1 MMMKKIFSILAVLCI
16 SYSVS
21 AQIQDPVDWSYSV
34 KKVSADT
41 YTFTATANIE
51 GDWHI
56 YSQTTGK
63 GGPVPTKINF
73 NKNPLVT
80 IVGATK
86 EIGKVQ
92 QVYDD
97 LFKTTVRFIGETA
110 TYTQTFK
117 VRGGIKTNISGF
129 VAYMVCDDRQCLP
142 PSKKTFDLK
151 LQ

>member
-1 MMMKKIFSILAVLCI
+1 MKKIITLL
-16 SYSVS
+16 SVIWITVS
-21 AQIQDPVDWSYSV
+21 AAAQIQDPVDWSYSV

-41 YTFTATANIE
+41 YTFSATANIE

-73 NKNPLVT
+73 NKNPLITV
-80 IVGATK
+80 VGATK
-86 EIGKVQ
+86 ETGQVK

-97 LFKTTVRFIGETA
+97 LFKTTVRYIGETA
-110 TYTQTFK
+110 TYTQTLK
-117 VRGGIKTNISGF
+117 VRGGVKTNISGF

>member
-1 MMMKKIFSILAVLCI
+1 MMKKIFSILAVLFI
-16 SYSVS
+16 SCSVS

-63 GGPVPTKINF
+63 GGPIPTKITF

-110 TYTQTFK
+110 TYTQTIK

-129 VAYMVCDDRQCLP
+129 VAYNVCDDRQCLP

>member
-1 MMMKKIFSILAVLCI
+1 MMKKIFSILAVICI
-16 SYSVS
+16 SFSVS

-92 QVYDD
+92 QVYDE
-97 LFKTTVRFIGETA
+97 LFKTNVRFIGETA
-110 TYTQTFK
+110 TYTQTIK
-117 VRGGIKTNISGF
+117 VPGGIKTNISGS

>member
-1 MMMKKIFSILAVLCI
+1 MKKIVALLAVVCI
-16 SYSVS
+16 TLSAA

-34 KKVSADT
+34 KKLSADT

-73 NKNPLVT
+73 KKNPLITV
-80 IVGATK
+80 VGATK
-86 EIGKVQ
+86 EAGKVK
-92 QVYDD
+92 QVYDE
-97 LFKTTVRFIGETA
+97 LFKTNVRYIGETA
-110 TYTQTFK
+110 TYTQTIK
-117 VRGGIKTNISGF
+117 VRAGVKTNISGS
-129 VAYMVCDDRQCLP
+129 VEYMVCDDRQCLP
-142 PSKKTFDLK
+142 PSKKSFDLK

>member
-1 MMMKKIFSILAVLCI
+1 MKKIITLLSGICI
-16 SYSVS
+16 TASAA
-21 AQIQDPVDWSYSV
+21 AQIQDPVDWTYSV
-34 KKVSADT
+34 KKISAGT

-73 NKNPLVT
+73 NKNPLITV
-80 IVGATK
+80 VGSTK
-86 EIGKVQ
+86 EVGKVK
-92 QVYDD
+92 QVYDE
-97 LFKTTVRFIGETA
+97 LFKTNVRFIGETA
-110 TYTQTFK
+110 TYTQTIK
-117 VRGGIKTNISGF
+117 VRGGVKTNISGF

>member
-1 MMMKKIFSILAVLCI
+1 MKKIVALLAVVCI
-16 SYSVS
+16 ALSAA

-34 KKVSADT
+34 KKLSADT

-73 NKNPLVT
+73 KKNPLITV
-80 IVGATK
+80 VGATK
-86 EIGKVQ
+86 EAGKVK
-92 QVYDD
+92 QVYDE
-97 LFKTTVRFIGETA
+97 LFKTNVRYIGETA
-110 TYTQTFK
+110 TYTQTLK
-117 VRGGIKTNISGF
+117 VRAGVKTNISGS
-129 VAYMVCDDRQCLP
+129 VEYMVCDDRQCLP

>member
-1 MMMKKIFSILAVLCI
+1 MKKIITLL
-16 SYSVS
+16 SVIWITVS
-21 AQIQDPVDWSYSV
+21 AAAQIQDPVDWSYSV

-73 NKNPLVT
+73 NKNPLITV
-80 IVGATK
+80 VGATK
-86 EIGKVQ
+86 EVGQVK
-92 QVYDD
+92 QVYDE

-110 TYTQTFK
+110 TYTQTIK
-117 VRGGIKTNISGF
+117 VRGGVKTNISGF

>member
-1 MMMKKIFSILAVLCI
+1 MKKIVSLL
-16 SYSVS
+16 SVIWITVS
-21 AQIQDPVDWSYSV
+21 AAAQIQDPVDWSYSV

-73 NKNPLVT
+73 NKNPLITV
-80 IVGATK
+80 VGTTK
-86 EIGKVQ
+86 ETGQVK
-92 QVYDD
+92 QVYDE

-110 TYTQTFK
+110 TYTQTIK
-117 VRGGIKTNISGF
+117 VRGGVKTNISGF

-142 PSKKTFDLK
+142 SSKKTFDLK

>member
-1 MMMKKIFSILAVLCI
+1 MKKIVSLLAVVFITL
-16 SYSVS
+16 SAA

-73 NKNPLVT
+73 NKNPLIT

-86 EIGKVQ
+86 ETGQVK
-92 QVYDD
+92 QVYDE

-110 TYTQTFK
+110 TYTQTIK
-117 VRGGIKTNISGF
+117 VRGGVKTNISGF

>member
-1 MMMKKIFSILAVLCI
+1 MKKIVSLL
-16 SYSVS
+16 SVIWITVS
-21 AQIQDPVDWSYSV
+21 AAAQIQDPVDWSYSV

-73 NKNPLVT
+73 NKNPLITV
-80 IVGATK
+80 VGTTK
-86 EIGKVQ
+86 ETGQVK
-92 QVYDD
+92 QVYDE

-110 TYTQTFK
+110 TYTQTIK
-117 VRGGIKTNISGF
+117 VRGGVKTNISGF
-129 VAYMVCDDRQCLP
+129 VAYMGCDDRQCLP

>member
-1 MMMKKIFSILAVLCI
+1 MKKIGALLSVIWI
-16 SYSVS
+16 SVAAA

-63 GGPVPTKINF
+63 GGPVPTKIIF
-73 NKNPLVT
+73 KKNPLITV
-80 IVGATK
+80 VGATK
-86 EIGKVQ
+86 ETGKVK
-92 QVYDD
+92 QVYDE
-97 LFKTTVRFIGETA
+97 LFKTNVRYIGETA
-110 TYTQTFK
+110 TYTQTIK
-117 VRGGIKTNISGF
+117 VRAGLKTNISGS
-129 VAYMVCDDRQCLP
+129 VEYMVCDDRQCLP

>member
-1 MMMKKIFSILAVLCI
+1 MKKIIALFSVIWLTTTVA
-16 SYSVS
+16 

-73 NKNPLVT
+73 NKNPLIT

-86 EIGKVQ
+86 ETGQVK
-92 QVYDD
+92 QVYDE

-110 TYTQTFK
+110 TYTQTIK
-117 VRGGIKTNISGF
+117 VRGGVKTNISGF

>member
-1 MMMKKIFSILAVLCI
+1 MKKIFSILVVLCI
-16 SYSVS
+16 SFTVS
-21 AQIQDPVDWSYSV
+21 AQSQDPVDWSYAV

-80 IVGATK
+80 IVGASK
-86 EIGKVQ
+86 EVGKVK

-97 LFKTTVRFIGETA
+97 LFKTTVRYIGETA
-110 TYTQTFK
+110 TYTQTLK
-117 VRGGIKTNISGF
+117 VRGGVKTNISGF

>member
-1 MMMKKIFSILAVLCI
+1 MKKIVALLAVVCI
-16 SYSVS
+16 ALSAA

-73 NKNPLVT
+73 KKNPLITV
-80 IVGATK
+80 VGATK
-86 EIGKVQ
+86 EAGKVK
-92 QVYDD
+92 QVYDE
-97 LFKTTVRFIGETA
+97 LFKTNVRYIGETA
-110 TYTQTFK
+110 TYTQTIK
-117 VRGGIKTNISGF
+117 VRAGVKTNISGS
-129 VAYMVCDDRQCLP
+129 VEYMVCDDRQCLP

>member
-1 MMMKKIFSILAVLCI
+1 MKKIFSILAVFCI
-16 SYSVS
+16 SFSVS

-63 GGPVPTKINF
+63 GGPIPTKITF
-73 NKNPLVT
+73 NKNPLIT

-92 QVYDD
+92 QV
-97 LFKTTVRFIGETA
+97 
-110 TYTQTFK
+110 
-117 VRGGIKTNISGF
+117 
-129 VAYMVCDDRQCLP
+129 
-142 PSKKTFDLK
+142 
-151 LQ
+151 

>member
-1 MMMKKIFSILAVLCI
+1 MKKIVFLLAVVCTTL
-16 SYSVS
+16 SAA

-80 IVGATK
+80 IVGVTK
-86 EIGKVQ
+86 EIGKVK

-110 TYTQTFK
+110 TYTQTIK
-117 VRGGIKTNISGF
+117 VRGGVKTNISGF

>member
-1 MMMKKIFSILAVLCI
+1 MKKIVALLAIVCI
-16 SYSVS
+16 TLSAA

-34 KKVSADT
+34 KKLSADT

-73 NKNPLVT
+73 KKNPLITV
-80 IVGATK
+80 VGATK
-86 EIGKVQ
+86 EAGKVK
-92 QVYDD
+92 QVYDE
-97 LFKTTVRFIGETA
+97 LFKTNVRYIGETA
-110 TYTQTFK
+110 TYTQTIK
-117 VRGGIKTNISGF
+117 VRAGVKTNISGSIE
-129 VAYMVCDDRQCLP
+129 YMVCDDRQCLP

>member
-1 MMMKKIFSILAVLCI
+1 MKKIVSLLAVVCI
-16 SYSVS
+16 TLSAA

-73 NKNPLVT
+73 NKNPLITV
-80 IVGATK
+80 VGTTK
-86 EIGKVQ
+86 ETGQVK
-92 QVYDD
+92 QVYDE

-110 TYTQTFK
+110 TYTQTIK
-117 VRGGIKTNISGF
+117 VRGGVKTNISGF

>member
-1 MMMKKIFSILAVLCI
+1 MKKIIILL
-16 SYSVS
+16 SVIWITVS
-21 AQIQDPVDWSYSV
+21 AAAQIQDPVDWSYSV

-73 NKNPLVT
+73 NKNPLITV
-80 IVGATK
+80 VGATK
-86 EIGKVQ
+86 ETGQVK

-97 LFKTTVRFIGETA
+97 LFKTTVRYIGETA
-110 TYTQTFK
+110 TYTQTLK
-117 VRGGIKTNISGF
+117 VRGGVKTNISGF

>member
-1 MMMKKIFSILAVLCI
+1 MMKKIFSILTFLFIA
-16 SYSVS
+16 YAAS

-34 KKVSADT
+34 KKASADT

-80 IVGATK
+80 VVGATK
-86 EIGKVQ
+86 EIGKVK
-92 QVYDD
+92 QVYDA
-97 LFKTTVRFIGETA
+97 LFKTNVRFIGETA
-110 TYTQTFK
+110 TYTQTVK
-117 VRGGIKTNISGF
+117 VRGGVKTNISGS
-129 VAYMVCDDRQCLP
+129 VEYMVCDDRQCLP

>member
-1 MMMKKIFSILAVLCI
+1 MKKIVALLAVICI
-16 SYSVS
+16 ALSAA

-34 KKVSADT
+34 KKLSADT

-73 NKNPLVT
+73 KKNPLITV
-80 IVGATK
+80 VGATK
-86 EIGKVQ
+86 EAGKVK
-92 QVYDD
+92 QVYDE
-97 LFKTTVRFIGETA
+97 LFKTNVRYIGETA
-110 TYTQTFK
+110 TYTQTIK
-117 VRGGIKTNISGF
+117 VRAGVKTNISGS
-129 VAYMVCDDRQCLP
+129 VEYMVCDDRQCLP

>member
-1 MMMKKIFSILAVLCI
+1 MKKIVALLAIVCI
-16 SYSVS
+16 TLSAA

-34 KKVSADT
+34 KKLSADT

-73 NKNPLVT
+73 KKNPLITVA
-80 IVGATK
+80 GATK
-86 EIGKVQ
+86 EAGKVK
-92 QVYDD
+92 QVYDE
-97 LFKTTVRFIGETA
+97 LFKTNVRYIGETA
-110 TYTQTFK
+110 TYTQTIK
-117 VRGGIKTNISGF
+117 VRAGVKTNISGS
-129 VAYMVCDDRQCLP
+129 VEYMVCDDRQCLP

>member
-1 MMMKKIFSILAVLCI
+1 MKKIVALLAVVCI
-16 SYSVS
+16 ALSAA

-34 KKVSADT
+34 KKLSADT

-73 NKNPLVT
+73 KKNPLITV
-80 IVGATK
+80 VGATK
-86 EIGKVQ
+86 EAGKVK
-92 QVYDD
+92 QVYDE
-97 LFKTTVRFIGETA
+97 LFKTNVRYIGETA
-110 TYTQTFK
+110 TYTQTIK
-117 VRGGIKTNISGF
+117 VRAGVKTNISGS
-129 VAYMVCDDRQCLP
+129 VEYMVCDDRQCLP

>member
-1 MMMKKIFSILAVLCI
+1 MKKIITLL
-16 SYSVS
+16 SVIWITTTAA

-34 KKVSADT
+34 KKVSTDT

-73 NKNPLVT
+73 NKNPLIT

-86 EIGKVQ
+86 ETGQVK
-92 QVYDD
+92 QVYDE

-110 TYTQTFK
+110 TYTQTIK
-117 VRGGIKTNISGF
+117 VRGGVKTNISGF

>member
-1 MMMKKIFSILAVLCI
+1 MKKIISLLAVVCI
-16 SYSVS
+16 TLSAA

-73 NKNPLVT
+73 NKNPLIT

-86 EIGKVQ
+86 ETGQVK
-92 QVYDD
+92 QVYDE

-110 TYTQTFK
+110 TYTQTIK
-117 VRGGIKTNISGF
+117 VRGGVKTNISGF

>member
-1 MMMKKIFSILAVLCI
+1 MKKIVALFAVVCI
-16 SYSVS
+16 ALSAA

-41 YTFTATANIE
+41 YTFTAIANIE

-86 EIGKVQ
+86 EIGKVK
-92 QVYDD
+92 QVYDA
-97 LFKTTVRFIGETA
+97 LFKTNVLFIGETA
-110 TYTQTFK
+110 TYTQTVK
-117 VRGGIKTNISGF
+117 VRGGVKTNISGS
-129 VAYMVCDDRQCLP
+129 VEYMVCDDRQCLP

>member
-1 MMMKKIFSILAVLCI
+1 MKKIVALLAIVCI
-16 SYSVS
+16 TLSAA

-34 KKVSADT
+34 KKLSADT

-73 NKNPLVT
+73 KKNPLITV
-80 IVGATK
+80 VGATK
-86 EIGKVQ
+86 EAGKVK
-92 QVYDD
+92 QVYDE
-97 LFKTTVRFIGETA
+97 LFKTNVRYIGETA
-110 TYTQTFK
+110 TYTQTIK
-117 VRGGIKTNISGF
+117 VRAGVKTNISGS
-129 VAYMVCDDRQCLP
+129 VEYMVCDDRQCLP

>member
-1 MMMKKIFSILAVLCI
+1 MKKIITLFTVVFIALSAA
-16 SYSVS
+16 

-63 GGPVPTKINF
+63 GGPVPTKVNF
-73 NKNPLVT
+73 NKNPLITV
-80 IVGATK
+80 VGATK
-86 EIGKVQ
+86 EAGKVK
-92 QVYDD
+92 QVYDEI
-97 LFKTTVRFIGETA
+97 FKTNVRYIGETA
-110 TYTQTFK
+110 TYTQTIK
-117 VRGGIKTNISGF
+117 VHGGVKTNISGS
-129 VAYMVCDDRQCLP
+129 VEYMVCDDRQCLP

>member
-1 MMMKKIFSILAVLCI
+1 MKKIVALLAVVCI
-16 SYSVS
+16 TLSAA

-34 KKVSADT
+34 KKLSADT

-73 NKNPLVT
+73 KKNPLITV
-80 IVGATK
+80 VGATK
-86 EIGKVQ
+86 EAGKVK
-92 QVYDD
+92 QVYDE
-97 LFKTTVRFIGETA
+97 LFKTNVRYIGETA
-110 TYTQTFK
+110 TYTQTIK
-117 VRGGIKTNISGF
+117 VRAGVKTNISGS
-129 VAYMVCDDRQCLP
+129 VEYMVCDDRQCLP

>member
-1 MMMKKIFSILAVLCI
+1 MKKIVALMAVVCI
-16 SYSVS
+16 TLSAA

-34 KKVSADT
+34 KKLSADT

-73 NKNPLVT
+73 KKNPLITV
-80 IVGATK
+80 VGATK
-86 EIGKVQ
+86 EAGKVK
-92 QVYDD
+92 QVYDE
-97 LFKTTVRFIGETA
+97 LFKTNVRYIGETA
-110 TYTQTFK
+110 TYTQTIK
-117 VRGGIKTNISGF
+117 VRAGVKTNISGS
-129 VAYMVCDDRQCLP
+129 VEYMVCDDRQCLP

>member
-1 MMMKKIFSILAVLCI
+1 MKKIVTLLAVVCI
-16 SYSVS
+16 TLSAA

-34 KKVSADT
+34 KKLSADT

-73 NKNPLVT
+73 KKNPLITV
-80 IVGATK
+80 VGATK
-86 EIGKVQ
+86 EAGKVK
-92 QVYDD
+92 QVYDE
-97 LFKTTVRFIGETA
+97 LFKTNVRYIGETA
-110 TYTQTFK
+110 TYTQTIK
-117 VRGGIKTNISGF
+117 VRAGVKTNISGS
-129 VAYMVCDDRQCLP
+129 VEYMVCDDRQCLP

>member
-1 MMMKKIFSILAVLCI
+1 MAVVCI
-16 SYSVS
+16 TLSAA

-34 KKVSADT
+34 KKLSADT
-41 YTFTATANIE
+41 YTFTASANIE

-73 NKNPLVT
+73 KKNPLITV
-80 IVGATK
+80 VGATK
-86 EIGKVQ
+86 EAGKVK
-92 QVYDD
+92 QVYDE
-97 LFKTTVRFIGETA
+97 LFKTNVRYIGETA
-110 TYTQTFK
+110 TYTQTIK
-117 VRGGIKTNISGF
+117 VRAGVKTNISGS
-129 VAYMVCDDRQCLP
+129 VEYMVCDDRQCLP

>member
-1 MMMKKIFSILAVLCI
+1 MKKIVALLAVVCI
-16 SYSVS
+16 TLSAA

-34 KKVSADT
+34 KKLSADT

-73 NKNPLVT
+73 KKNPLITV
-80 IVGATK
+80 VGATK
-86 EIGKVQ
+86 EAGKVK
-92 QVYDD
+92 QVYDE
-97 LFKTTVRFIGETA
+97 LFKTNVRYIGETA
-110 TYTQTFK
+110 TYTQTIK
-117 VRGGIKTNISGF
+117 VRAGVKTNISGS
-129 VAYMVCDDRQCLP
+129 VEYRVCDDRQCLP

>member
-1 MMMKKIFSILAVLCI
+1 MKKIITLL
-16 SYSVS
+16 SVIWITVS
-21 AQIQDPVDWSYSV
+21 AAAQIQDPVDWSYSV

-41 YTFTATANIE
+41 YTFSATANIE

-73 NKNPLVT
+73 NKNPLITV
-80 IVGATK
+80 VGATK
-86 EIGKVQ
+86 ETGQVK

-97 LFKTTVRFIGETA
+97 LFKTTVRYIGETA
-110 TYTQTFK
+110 TYTQTIK
-117 VRGGIKTNISGF
+117 VRGGVKTNISGF

>member
-1 MMMKKIFSILAVLCI
+1 MKKIVSLL
-16 SYSVS
+16 SVIWITVS
-21 AQIQDPVDWSYSV
+21 AAAQIQDPVDWSYSV

-73 NKNPLVT
+73 NKNPLITV
-80 IVGATK
+80 VGTTK
-86 EIGKVQ
+86 ETGQVK
-92 QVYDD
+92 QVYDE

-110 TYTQTFK
+110 TYTQTIK
-117 VRGGIKTNISGF
+117 VRGGVKTNISGF

>member
-1 MMMKKIFSILAVLCI
+1 MMKKIFSILAVLFI
-16 SYSVS
+16 SISVS

-73 NKNPLVT
+73 KNNPLIT
-80 IVGATK
+80 KVGVTK
-86 EIGKVQ
+86 EVGKVK

-97 LFKTTVRFIGETA
+97 LFKTTVRYIGETA
-110 TYTQTFK
+110 TYIQTLK
-117 VRGGIKTNISGF
+117 VRGGVKTNISGT
-129 VAYMVCDDRQCLP
+129 VEYMVCDDRQCLP